1 MATYANV
8 CNRRYET
15 WAGLSPAANTVGG
28 MITLPTRLLPSRS
41 RGFRRVLQSIPHR
54 GHLLRTALLGGS
66 RKAITASQRQ
76 RNRVADIDAWNVDY
90 WFDDCAAQLLRWHLS
105 DRPQGYINFSGTR
118 WEEQQWSDPDN
129 PLWSRE
135 LESQILT
142 PILDALEINLDDVE
156 DILEED
162 PKVSPRARRTAYADL
177 VERKRLA
184 RVEFAEL
191 VSVLWD

>member
-1 MATYANV
+1 M
-8 CNRRYET
+8 
-15 WAGLSPAANTVGG
+15 
-28 MITLPTRLLPSRS
+28 
-41 RGFRRVLQSIPHR
+41 
-54 GHLLRTALLGGS
+54 
-66 RKAITASQRQ
+66 
-76 RNRVADIDAWNVDY
+76 
-90 WFDDCAAQLLRWHLS
+90 RWHLS

-118 WEEQQWSDPDN
+118 WEERQWSDPDN

-142 PILDALEINLDDVE
+142 PILDALEIDLDDVE

-162 PKVSPRARRTAYADL
+162 PKVTPRARRTAYADL